1 MTKLKTILTS
11 YANVE
16 LAPLGAR
23 KTRTIQVDKL
33 REELHQTVRRNNWLF
48 AVCIVL
54 AIVLFGVQLWVA
66 LTYMTQ
72 PNVVKAIAGIFGI
85 SAAGLVTQ
93 MIKLWQEK
101 LATELLLGLLPVL
114 DSAVLT
120 TVINALVK
128 RLK

>member
-1 MTKLKTILTS
+1 MTKLKAILTS

-16 LAPLGAR
+16 LSPLGAH

-33 REELHQTVRRNNWLF
+33 REELNQTVRRNNWLL
-48 AVCIVL
+48 AVCIAL
-54 AIVLFGVQLWVA
+54 AIGLFGVQLWAA

-72 PNVVKAIAGIFGI
+72 PNVVKVIAGIFGI

-101 LATELLLGLLPVL
+101 VATELLLGLLPVM
-114 DSAVLT
+114 DSAVLS
-120 TVINALVK
+120 TVINALVR